1 MRFAI
6 LVRLNLMTLRLRRKF
21 AASCFV
27 LLLGIPAFAADLAV
41 LQNGFSIR
49 HERREPVG
57 NMTRLYLE
65 ASPQSGYIDVPSEQ
79 IVSIEHDDSPT
90 PQPPVVLQP
99 LPTPG
104 ASIDDFV
111 NAASLKHGVDPAL
124 IQSVIQA
131 ESGFNPNA
139 VSRKGAQGLMQL
151 MPSTASRLGVANSL
165 DPAANVD
172 GGTQYLRQLL
182 ERYNNDLVRALAAYN
197 AGPER
202 VERYKGVPPYRE
214 TYNYISRII
223 ADFNRKKLA
232 QWAAEGRSVP
242 SAPAAARSTRR
253 PVKQKTSRA
262 AAGGVSTTSTSAEAQ
277 QPAASN

>member
-1 MRFAI
+1 
-6 LVRLNLMTLRLRRKF
+6 LVELNLLTLSFLRKIVT
-21 AASCFV
+21 SGFV
-27 LLLGIPAFAADLAV
+27 LLLALPAFAADLAV

-49 HERREPVG
+49 HERREPIG
-57 NMTRLYLE
+57 NMTRLYLD

-90 PQPPVVLQP
+90 PEPVVLQP

-104 ASIDDFV
+104 ATIDDFV
-111 NAASLKHGVDPAL
+111 NAASLKHGIDPAL
-124 IQSVIQA
+124 IQSVIRA
-131 ESGFNPNA
+131 ESGFNPKA

-151 MPSTASRLGVANSL
+151 MPGTASKLGVANSL

-172 GGTQYLRQLL
+172 GGTQYLRELL
-182 ERYNNDLVRALAAYN
+182 ERYNNDLVKALAAYN

-214 TYNYISRII
+214 TYTYISRII

-232 QWAAEGRSVP
+232 QFAAEGRPVA
-242 SAPAAARSTRR
+242 SAPAATRSTRR
-253 PVKQKTSRA
+253 PAKQKTSRVA
-262 AAGGVSTTSTSAEAQ
+262 VPSGVTTTSTAAEAHE

>member
-1 MRFAI
+1 MALSFGKKFVVIGFA
-6 LVRLNLMTLRLRRKF
+6 V
-21 AASCFV
+21 AS
-27 LLLGIPAFAADLAV
+27 LLTSLPAFAADLAV

-49 HERREPVG
+49 HERRESIG

-79 IVSIEHDDSPT
+79 ITSIEHDDSPI
-90 PQPPVVLQP
+90 PAPVVLQP
-99 LPTPG
+99 APTPG
-104 ASIDDFV
+104 ATIDDFV

-124 IQSVIQA
+124 IQSVIHA

-151 MPSTASRLGVANSL
+151 MPATASRLGVTNSL

-182 ERYNNDLVRALAAYN
+182 ERYNNDLVKALAAYN

-214 TYNYISRII
+214 TYSYIRRII
-223 ADFNRKKLA
+223 ADFNRQKLA
-232 QWAAEGRSVP
+232 QWAAEGRLP
-242 SAPAAARSTRR
+242 ASASAVSQSSRKPAR
-253 PVKQKTSRA
+253 QKTSRA
-262 AAGGVSTTSTSAEAQ
+262 AVAPRTVAPTSTSAEAQ

>member
-1 MRFAI
+1 VNAA
-6 LVRLNLMTLRLRRKF
+6 LRVFVFCVFCVL
-21 AASCFV
+21 AAF
-27 LLLGIPAFAADLAV
+27 PAFGADLAV

-57 NMTRLYLE
+57 NMTRLYLD
-65 ASPQSGYIDVPSEQ
+65 SGQQSGYIDVPTEQ
-79 IVSIEHDDSPT
+79 IVSIEHDDSPA
-90 PQPPVVLQP
+90 PQQPVVLQP
-99 LPTPG
+99 VSTPG
-104 ASIDDFV
+104 LSIDDFV

-124 IQSVIQA
+124 IQSVIRA
-131 ESGFNPNA
+131 ESGFNPKA

-232 QWAAEGRSVP
+232 QWAAEGRPAP
-242 SAPAAARSTRR
+242 SAAPAVRSTRR
-253 PVKQKTSRA
+253 PPRQKSSRPA
-262 AAGGVSTTSTSAEAQ
+262 VVPDGVTTTSTAAEAQ

>member
-1 MRFAI
+1 MALSFGKKFVVICFAV
-6 LVRLNLMTLRLRRKF
+6 L
-21 AASCFV
+21 AS
-27 LLLGIPAFAADLAV
+27 LPAFAADLAV

-49 HERREPVG
+49 HERRESIG

-79 IVSIEHDDSPT
+79 IASIEHDNSPASE
-90 PQPPVVLQP
+90 PVVLQP
-99 LPTPG
+99 APTPG
-104 ASIDDFV
+104 ATIDDFV
-111 NAASLKHGVDPAL
+111 NAASLKHGIDPAL
-124 IQSVIQA
+124 IQSVIHA

-139 VSRKGAQGLMQL
+139 VSRKGARGLMHL
-151 MPSTASRLGVANSL
+151 MPATASKLGVTNSL

-182 ERYNNDLVRALAAYN
+182 ERYNNDLVKALAAYN

-202 VERYKGVPPYRE
+202 VERYRGVPPYRE
-214 TYNYISRII
+214 TYSYIKRII

-232 QWAAEGRSVP
+232 QWAAEGRLP
-242 SAPAAARSTRR
+242 APAPAASQSNRQLAR
-253 PVKQKTSRA
+253 QKTSRA
-262 AAGGVSTTSTSAEAQ
+262 AAAPGTIAPTSTAAEAQ